1 VPDSRVVL
9 ITDDSGFARELLSR
23 WQRESSLPGLTVMS
37 TDNLTAIGE
46 GNLDLVIVASV
57 RSLRLA
63 AVLTLVD
70 AADCPV
76 ICLLDSAAD
85 VKMAKSAHPRL
96 HVMLRHE
103 AWLDSL
109 LSLAIECLKRVDL
122 AARVRRAE
130 QAALASSRGA
140 ALGRCVLENRHD
152 LNNSLT
158 SVLGNA
164 ELLLLDADTLPPAAR
179 DQLETIH
186 EMALQIHEILR
197 RFSSVAA
204 EIRPTENSSQD
215 ETVSRSHPTSTI
227 H

>member
-1 VPDSRVVL
+1 VSKSRVVL
-9 ITDDSGFARELLSR
+9 ITDDSGFARELQSR
-23 WQRESSLPGLTVMS
+23 WEQESSLPGLTVMR
-37 TDNLTAIGE
+37 TDHLTSIGE
-46 GNLDLVIVASV
+46 GHFDLVIVGAV

-63 AVLTLVD
+63 SVLTLVD

-76 ICLLDSAAD
+76 ICLLDTASA
-85 VKMAKSAHPRL
+85 VKKGKSAHPRM

-109 LSLAIECLKRVDL
+109 LSLAMECLKRVDL

-130 QAALASSRGA
+130 QTALASSRGA
-140 ALGRCVLENRHD
+140 ALGRCVLESRHD

-164 ELLLLDADTLPPAAR
+164 ELLLLDADTLPPTAR
-179 DQLETIH
+179 EQLETIH
-186 EMALQIHEILR
+186 EMALQMHEILR
-197 RFSSVAA
+197 RFSAVAA
-204 EIRPTENSSQD
+204 EAPPAGDSSQD
-215 ETVSRSHPTSTI
+215 ETKIRSLTTTTI

>member
-9 ITDDSGFARELLSR
+9 ITDDSGFASELLSR
-23 WQRESSLPGLTVMS
+23 CQRESSLPGLTDMS
-37 TDNLTAIGE
+37 TDNLPAIGE
-46 GNLDLVIVASV
+46 GNFDLVIVGAVS
-57 RSLRLA
+57 SLRLA
-63 AVLTLVD
+63 SVLTLVA
-70 AADCPV
+70 AADYPV

-109 LSLAIECLKRVDL
+109 LSLANECLKRVDL

-130 QAALASSRGA
+130 KAALASSRGA

-186 EMALQIHEILR
+186 EMALQIHEILQ
-197 RFSSVAA
+197 RFSSVAT
-204 EIRPTENSSQD
+204 EVRPTENSSQD
-215 ETVSRSHPTSTI
+215 ETKIPSLATTTI